1 MEGQIIFHRVTSS
14 SANLKQFAPGRR
26 RFFFQPILDIPPTTE
41 ATTIHQNTVTVIS
54 VVGSVIVQLTLGTMT
69 EQLT

>member
-1 MEGQIIFHRVTSS
+1 MEGLIIFHRVASS
-14 SANLKQFAPGRR
+14 CANLKHFAPGRR

-41 ATTIHQNTVTVIS
+41 ATTIHQNTVTVIF
-54 VVGSVIVQLTLGTMT
+54 VVGGVQLTLGTMT